1 MERRFAVRLDELMAA
16 CQVEPE
22 MFEGLTGRLEEFV
35 EPFAQAV
42 FRRRESKQHA
52 QTYVA
57 GLLSDL
63 KRKNTESIAYRHDQ
77 GRQGLQRFIGFHQW
91 DHRPLVT
98 ELVRQV
104 GTHLGQA
111 DAVIVFDP
119 SGFAKKRGR
128 FGWCPAAMA
137 GAIGEGRQRAGRDL
151 HGLRFARGSCVG
163 RHAVVSSARMGSGQ
177 TASPEMR
184 RAEGCSLCDPPS
196 VGPGHAGRTHRSV
209 ASHVGGRRRRNGP
222 FDPFSQGF
230 GRAG

>member
-1 MERRFAVRLDELMAA
+1 MERRFEVRLDELMAA

-22 MFEGLTGRLEEFV
+22 MFEGLTQRLEDFV

-77 GRQGLQRFIGFHQW
+77 DRQGLQRFIGFHQW

-119 SGFAKKRGR
+119 LGFAKKGD
-128 FGWCPAAMA
+128 A
-137 GAIGEGRQRAGRDL
+137 
-151 HGLRFARGSCVG
+151 
-163 RHAVVSSARMGSGQ
+163 
-177 TASPEMR
+177 
-184 RAEGCSLCDPPS
+184 S
-196 VGPGHAGRTHRSV
+196 VGVQRQWLGRLGKVDNGQVAIYMGYVSRVDHALLDMRLYLPREWARDKPRRKKCGVPKDVRFQTRHQLALDMLAEHTEALPHTWV
-209 ASHVGGRRRRNGP
+209 ARRR
-222 FDPFSQGF
+222 
-230 GRAG
+230 